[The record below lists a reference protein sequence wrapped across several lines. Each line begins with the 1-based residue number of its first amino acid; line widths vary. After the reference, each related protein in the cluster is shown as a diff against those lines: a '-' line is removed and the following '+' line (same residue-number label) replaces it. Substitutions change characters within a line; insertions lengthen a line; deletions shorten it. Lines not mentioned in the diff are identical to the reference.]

1 MFKKTLISLA
11 VASSVGLT
19 GCFDSG
25 ETGANANPDYQVNNP
40 ELDGKTWPLF
50 NPVTGDLPIPNDLI
64 FRSDNSA
71 TAINEAD
78 GSFQVAD
85 SSPPV
90 TTALNQLSG
99 ASSVAP
105 PVVQF
110 NGQIDRDSVDSRAFI
125 MNPLAGQ
132 EGQPAIIPNPSQ
144 NVFLIELEYASGDPV
159 RGLGAGESPTIPL
172 AITAQVA
179 AGAAPQDLSGRDQAE
194 AGAYLG
200 SLIQSPEY
208 VAEVVT
214 LDGSSA
220 IRINPTKPLNPFKR
234 YLVVVT
240 NEVLDVN
247 GDPIVQDPVYRD
259 VADPDRVLGNPTA
272 LAPVRQIVDTFWEK
286 VAASF
291 FAVPNQARPDDALTE
306 SDIAISYSFT
316 TSNDQRVLQYIA
328 DPKAFF
334 KETILGSVR
343 FDAVSDARE
352 GGETDFFALNT
363 IGNNA
368 VAAADAT
375 ADGQADQLVGA
386 FTAAD
391 LLPTPADQSSTAS
404 FGQPQ
409 DVTQV
414 SAIASQFVDFG
425 QVNLVQGTI
434 SLPYYLGIPTG
445 SSDAEGSVINTQ
457 SWTANASLAA
467 AAGDQLGV
475 QLAQSDSSVSE
486 VVNYRFP
493 FPAETGEVE
502 VPIMVLYPA
511 GYDGSTPLETVMYM
525 HGITTDRS
533 TALTFGSA
541 LADSSQ
547 VAVVVIDQPVHGVTP
562 FTLEEQQGLA
572 EQLLTSGQ
580 AGGLPES
587 LAPNETN
594 INAVI
599 SGEIAVGF
607 LTQTLISFGQTPEN
621 AAAIA
626 PGAVDAIAGGAS
638 SADVL
643 GVTDPVQAAQL
654 DAAVRSLRS
663 FENTVANAGSTVP
676 GIAKTENERH
686 FDFTA
691 SAANTPTAMTETSG
705 ESGSLFIN
713 LTNFTNSRD
722 KNRQAVVDLLNV
734 RASLSGLDFDGTE
747 GADLNS
753 SSVYF
758 VGHSLGTIVGAP
770 FVAVANESRNSED
783 DIVAAQLLTPGAGI
797 VRLLENSPA
806 FAPSILGGLQAAAGL
821 EQGDA
826 NLETFFNVFQAAL
839 DSADPIN
846 FADSLNQ
853 SGSKVLLSQVNGDQ
867 VIPNDALENP
877 LGDAFDAYLSGTE
890 PFAELL
896 NAVAVT
902 NANEV
907 DLGTGTFGVPLANA
921 AITRYTEGTHSTP
934 VLPQD
939 GPLDVRVFSEMV
951 RQTATVNAT
960 GGAAVILNF
969 MEQDP
974 DITEIVQQD

>member
-19 GCFDSG
+19 GCFDSAG
-25 ETGANANPDYQVNNP
+25 SGSSNANPDYQISNP
-40 ELDGKTWPLF
+40 ETDGRTWPLF
-50 NPVTGDLPIPNDLI
+50 NPITGDLPIPNDLI
-64 FRSDNSA
+64 FRSDNPA
-71 TAINEAD
+71 TTISEAD
-78 GSFQVAD
+78 GSFSVAD

-99 ASSVAP
+99 ASTVAP

-110 NGQIDRDSVDSRAFI
+110 NGQIDADSVDSRAFI
-125 MNPLAGQ
+125 FADPNDPTSL
-132 EGQPAIIPNPSQ
+132 IPNPNQ
-144 NVFLIELEYASGDPV
+144 NVFLIELQYAGGDPV

-179 AGAAPQDLSGRDQAE
+179 AGAAPQDLSGRDQAQ

-200 SLIQSPEY
+200 SLAQSPDY

-214 LDGSSA
+214 LDGDSA

-234 YLVVVT
+234 YIVVVT
-240 NEVLDVN
+240 NEVLDIN
-247 GDPIVQDPVYRD
+247 GDPIISSPLYTD
-259 VADPDRVLGNPTA
+259 VSDPDAVLGNPTA
-272 LAPVRQIVDTFWEK
+272 LAPVRQIVDGFWEK

-291 FAVPNQARPDDALTE
+291 FGVPNQARPGNALTE
-306 SDIAISYSFT
+306 DDIAMSYSFT

-343 FDAVSDARE
+343 FDAVTDARE
-352 GGETDFFALNT
+352 GGETDFFALYT

-368 VAAADAT
+368 VAAADTT
-375 ADGQADQLVGA
+375 ADAQADGLVGA
-386 FTAAD
+386 FTTAN
-391 LLPTPADQSSTAS
+391 LLPTPEDQSSTAS
-404 FGQPQ
+404 FGTPQ

-414 SAIASQFVDFG
+414 SAVAGQFVDFG

-434 SLPYYLGIPTG
+434 DLPYYLGVPTG

-457 SWTANASLAA
+457 SWTANAALAA

-475 QLAQSDSSVSE
+475 SLAQSNPTVSQ

-493 FPAETGEVE
+493 FPAETQKVT
-502 VPIMVLYPA
+502 VPIMVFYPA

-533 TALTFGSA
+533 AALTFGSA
-541 LADSSQ
+541 LAHNSQ
-547 VAVVVIDQPVHGVTP
+547 VAVVVIDQPLHGVTP
-562 FTLEEQQGLA
+562 FSTADQEGLA
-572 EQLLTSGQ
+572 EQLLASGQ
-580 AGGLPES
+580 EGGLPAS
-587 LAPNETN
+587 LAPSEAN
-594 INAVI
+594 IDAVI
-599 SGEIAVGF
+599 AGQIAVGF
-607 LTQTLISFGQTPEN
+607 T
-621 AAAIA
+621 A
-626 PGAVDAIAGGAS
+626 GALSVDAATASTVVTAVVGGGS
-638 SADVL
+638 TADF
-643 GVTDPVQAAQL
+643 GVPADQAPLL
-654 DAAVRSLRS
+654 DAAIRSLRS

-691 SAANTPTAMTETSG
+691 NAANMPTAMTATSG

-722 KNRQAVVDLLNV
+722 KNRQAIVDLLNV
-734 RASLSGLDFDGTE
+734 RASLGGLDFDGTA
-747 GADLNS
+747 GADLDA

-758 VGHSLGTIVGAP
+758 AGHSLGTIVGAP
-770 FVAVANESRNSED
+770 FVAVANESSNPDD

-806 FAPSILGGLQAAAGL
+806 FAPQILGGLQAAAGL

-846 FADSLNQ
+846 FAASLNA
-853 SGSKVLLSQVNGDQ
+853 SGSPVLLSQVNGDQ
-867 VIPNDALENP
+867 VIPNDPLANP
-877 LGDAFDAYLSGTE
+877 LGRAFDAYLSGTE

-896 NAVAVT
+896 GATAVT
-902 NANEV
+902 GS
-907 DLGTGTFGVPLANA
+907 GTPIPLDNA
-921 AITRYTEGTHSTP
+921 AITRYLAGTHGTP
-934 VLPQD
+934 VLPQ
-939 GPLDVRVFSEMV
+939 GGELDVRVFTEMV
-951 RQTATVNAT
+951 TQTATVISAMGT
-960 GGAAVILNF
+960 AVVPDAGT
-969 MEQDP
+969 DP

>member
-11 VASSVGLT
+11 VASSLGLT
-19 GCFDSG
+19 GCFDSAG
-25 ETGANANPDYQVNNP
+25 SGSSNADPDYKISNP
-40 ELDGKTWPLF
+40 NFDGKTWPLF

-64 FRSDNSA
+64 FRSDNPA
-71 TAINEAD
+71 TTISEAD
-78 GSFQVAD
+78 GSFSVAD

-99 ASSVAP
+99 ASTVAP

-110 NGQIDRDSVDSRAFI
+110 NGQIDADSVDSRAFI
-125 MNPLAGQ
+125 FADPTDPTSL
-132 EGQPAIIPNPSQ
+132 IPNPNQ
-144 NVFLIELEYASGDPV
+144 NVFLIELQYAGGDPV
-159 RGLGAGESPTIPL
+159 QGLGAGESPTIPL

-179 AGAAPQDLSGRDQAE
+179 AGAAPQDLSGRDQAQ

-200 SLIQSPEY
+200 SLAQSPDY

-214 LDGSSA
+214 LDGDSA

-247 GDPIVQDPVYRD
+247 GDPIIKSPLYTDVSDPN
-259 VADPDRVLGNPTA
+259 AVLGNPTA
-272 LAPVRQIVDTFWEK
+272 LAPVRRIVDGFWEK
-286 VAASF
+286 VAANF
-291 FAVPNQARPDDALTE
+291 FGVPNQARPGNALTE
-306 SDIAISYSFT
+306 DDIAISYSFT

-328 DPKAFF
+328 DPKAFL

-343 FDAVSDARE
+343 FGAVSDARE
-352 GGETDFFALNT
+352 AGETDFFALNT

-375 ADGQADQLVGA
+375 ADGQADALVGA
-386 FTAAD
+386 FTTAN
-391 LLPTPADQSSTAS
+391 LLPTPSDQSSTAS
-404 FGQPQ
+404 FGAPQ

-414 SAIASQFVDFG
+414 SAVASQFVDFG

-434 SLPYYLGIPTG
+434 DLPYYLAVPTG

-457 SWTANASLAA
+457 SWTANAALAA

-475 QLAQSDSSVSE
+475 SLAQSDPTVSQ

-493 FPAETGEVE
+493 FPAETQEVT
-502 VPIMVLYPA
+502 VPIMVFYPA

-533 TALTFGSA
+533 SALTFGSA
-541 LADSSQ
+541 LAHNSQ
-547 VAVVVIDQPVHGVTP
+547 VAVVVIDQPLHGVTP
-562 FTLEEQQGLA
+562 FSTAEQEGLA

-580 AGGLPES
+580 EGGLPAS
-587 LAPNETN
+587 LAPSEAN
-594 INAVI
+594 IDAVI
-599 SGEIAVGF
+599 AGQIAVGF
-607 LTQTLISFGQTPEN
+607 T
-621 AAAIA
+621 A
-626 PGAVDAIAGGAS
+626 GALSVDAATASTVVTAVVAGGSTEDFGA
-638 SADVL
+638 
-643 GVTDPVQAAQL
+643 PAAQAPLL
-654 DAAVRSLRS
+654 DAAIRSLRS

-691 SAANTPTAMTETSG
+691 NAANMPTAMTATSG

-722 KNRQAVVDLLNV
+722 KNRQAIVDLLNV
-734 RASLSGLDFDGTE
+734 RASLGGLDFDGTA
-747 GADLNS
+747 GADLDA

-758 VGHSLGTIVGAP
+758 TGHSLGTIVGAP
-770 FVAVANESRNSED
+770 FVAVANESSNPDD

-806 FAPSILGGLQAAAGL
+806 FAPEILGGLQAAAGL

-826 NLETFFNVFQAAL
+826 DLETFFNVFQAAL

-846 FADSLNQ
+846 FAASLNA
-853 SGSKVLLSQVNGDQ
+853 SGSAVLLSQVNGDQ
-867 VIPNDALENP
+867 VIPNDPLANP
-877 LGDAFDAYLSGTE
+877 LGQAFDAYLSGTE

-896 NAVAVT
+896 GATAVT
-902 NANEV
+902 GS
-907 DLGTGTFGVPLANA
+907 GTPVPLDNA
-921 AITRYTEGTHSTP
+921 AITRYLAGTHSTP
-934 VLPQD
+934 VLPQ
-939 GPLDVRVFSEMV
+939 GGELDVRVFTEMV
-951 RQTATVNAT
+951 SQTATVI
-960 GGAAVILNF
+960 GAMGTAVVPDAGL
-969 MEQDP
+969 DP

>member
-19 GCFDSG
+19 GCFDSAG
-25 ETGANANPDYQVNNP
+25 SGSSNADPDYKISNP
-40 ELDGKTWPLF
+40 NFDGKTWPLF

-64 FRSDNSA
+64 FRSDNPA
-71 TAINEAD
+71 TTISEAD
-78 GSFQVAD
+78 GSFSVAD

-99 ASSVAP
+99 ASTVAP

-110 NGQIDRDSVDSRAFI
+110 NGQIDADSVDSRAFI
-125 MNPLAGQ
+125 FADPTDPTSL
-132 EGQPAIIPNPSQ
+132 IPNPNQ
-144 NVFLIELEYASGDPV
+144 NVFLIELQYAGGDPV
-159 RGLGAGESPTIPL
+159 QGLGAGESPTIPL

-179 AGAAPQDLSGRDQAE
+179 VGAAPQDLSGRNQAQ

-200 SLIQSPEY
+200 GLAQSPDY

-214 LDGSSA
+214 LDGDSA

-240 NEVLDVN
+240 KEVLDVN
-247 GDPIVQDPVYRD
+247 GDPIISSPLYTDVSDPN
-259 VADPDRVLGNPTA
+259 AVLGNPTA
-272 LAPVRQIVDTFWEK
+272 LAPVRRIVDGFWEK

-291 FAVPNQARPDDALTE
+291 FGVPNQARPGNALTE
-306 SDIAISYSFT
+306 DDIAVSYSFT

-343 FDAVSDARE
+343 FGAVSDARE
-352 GGETDFFALNT
+352 SGETDFFALNT

-375 ADGQADQLVGA
+375 ADGQADALVNA
-386 FTAAD
+386 FTTAN
-391 LLPTPADQSSTAS
+391 LLPTPTDQSSTAS
-404 FGQPQ
+404 FGTPQ

-414 SAIASQFVDFG
+414 SAVASQFVDFG

-434 SLPYYLGIPTG
+434 DLPYYLGVPTG

-457 SWTANASLAA
+457 SWTANAALAA

-475 QLAQSDSSVSE
+475 SLAQSDPTVSQ

-493 FPAETGEVE
+493 FPAETQEVT
-502 VPIMVLYPA
+502 VPIMVFYPA

-533 TALTFGSA
+533 AALTFGSA
-541 LADSSQ
+541 LAHNSQ
-547 VAVVVIDQPVHGVTP
+547 VAVVVIDQPLHGVTP
-562 FTLEEQQGLA
+562 FSTAEQEGLA

-580 AGGLPES
+580 EGGLPAS
-587 LAPNETN
+587 LAPSEAN
-594 INAVI
+594 IDAVI
-599 SGEIAVGF
+599 AGQLAVGF
-607 LTQTLISFGQTPEN
+607 T
-621 AAAIA
+621 A
-626 PGAVDAIAGGAS
+626 GALSVDAATANTIVTAVVGGAS
-638 SADVL
+638 TEDFGA
-643 GVTDPVQAAQL
+643 PAAQAPLL
-654 DAAVRSLRS
+654 DAAIRSLRS

-691 SAANTPTAMTETSG
+691 NDANMPTAMTATSG

-734 RASLSGLDFDGTE
+734 RASLGGLDFDGTA
-747 GADLNS
+747 GADLDA

-758 VGHSLGTIVGAP
+758 AGHSLGTIVGAP
-770 FVAVANESRNSED
+770 FVAVANESNNPDD

-806 FAPSILGGLQAAAGL
+806 FAPEILGGLQAAAGL

-826 NLETFFNVFQAAL
+826 DLETFFNVFQAAL

-846 FADSLNQ
+846 FAASLNA
-853 SGSKVLLSQVNGDQ
+853 SGSPVLLSQVNGDQ
-867 VIPNDALENP
+867 VIPNDPLANP
-877 LGDAFDAYLSGTE
+877 LGQAFDAYLSGTE

-896 NAVAVT
+896 GATAVT
-902 NANEV
+902 GS
-907 DLGTGTFGVPLANA
+907 GTPVPLDNA
-921 AITRYTEGTHSTP
+921 AITRYLAGTHSTP
-934 VLPQD
+934 VLPQ
-939 GPLDVRVFSEMV
+939 GGELDVRVFTEMV
-951 RQTATVNAT
+951 TQTATVI
-960 GGAAVILNF
+960 GAMGTVVIPDAG
-969 MEQDP
+969 MDP
-974 DITEIVQQD
+974 DITEIVQQN